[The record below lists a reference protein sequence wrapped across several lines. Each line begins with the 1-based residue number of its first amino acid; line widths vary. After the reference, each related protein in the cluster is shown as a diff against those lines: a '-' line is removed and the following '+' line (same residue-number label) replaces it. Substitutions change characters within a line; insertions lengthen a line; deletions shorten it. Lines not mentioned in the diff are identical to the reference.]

1 MPDMIINTM
10 LIIVVSV
17 VHSSSYTSSVTWNNQ
32 FMQGTLYLRN
42 PSNIVYLS
50 SRHSWLMLCVLDLL
64 AARDIKDEIVYSYR
78 E

>member
-1 MPDMIINTM
+1 MPNMIINTM

-17 VHSSSYTSSVTWNNQ
+17 VTWNNQ

-64 AARDIKDEIVYSYR
+64 AAPDIKDEIVYICA
-78 E
+78 